1 MITALKIYTR
11 DMLVGF
17 AAYGLVLF
25 GVNSYLSGTGAD
37 LPQAAQAG
45 LALLPM
51 LPVLLVVRAVLVFA
65 RSWDELQRKKAME
78 SVLIAFFLVGF
89 GTFAYG
95 FLEGVGFPKLD
106 IIWVMP
112 LLIAA
117 QSLALSF
124 VSWTYR

>member
-1 MITALKIYTR
+1 MMTAVKIYTR
-11 DMLVGF
+11 DMLMGF

-25 GVNSYLSGTGAD
+25 GVNSYLSGAGAD
-37 LPQAAQAG
+37 LSQWLQAG

-51 LPVLLVVRAVLVFA
+51 IPVLLVIRAVIIFA

-78 SVLIAFFLVGF
+78 SVLVAFFLVGF

-95 FLEGVGFPKLD
+95 FLEGVGFPKMD

-117 QSLALSF
+117 QSIALSI

>member
-1 MITALKIYTR
+1 MITAVKIYMR
-11 DMLVGF
+11 DMLLGF
-17 AAYGLVLF
+17 TAYGLVLF
-25 GVNSYLSGTGAD
+25 GVNSYLSGSGAD

-51 LPVLLVVRAVLVFA
+51 LPVLLVLRAILVFS
-65 RSWDELQRKKAME
+65 RSWDELQRKIAME
-78 SVLIAFFLVGF
+78 AVLIAFFLVGF

-112 LLIAA
+112 MLIGI
-117 QSLALSF
+117 QGLSIGF

>member
-1 MITALKIYTR
+1 MTTALKIYTR
-11 DMLVGF
+11 DMLIGF

-51 LPVLLVVRAVLVFA
+51 LPVLLVLRAMLVFA
-65 RSWDELQRKKAME
+65 SSWDELQRKKAME
-78 SVLIAFFLVGF
+78 AVLISVFVVGF

-95 FLEGVGFPKLD
+95 FLEGVGFPRLD
-106 IIWVMP
+106 IIWVLPM
-112 LLIAA
+112 LFAA
-117 QSLALSF
+117 HGVAQIIVAAR
-124 VSWTYR
+124 YQ